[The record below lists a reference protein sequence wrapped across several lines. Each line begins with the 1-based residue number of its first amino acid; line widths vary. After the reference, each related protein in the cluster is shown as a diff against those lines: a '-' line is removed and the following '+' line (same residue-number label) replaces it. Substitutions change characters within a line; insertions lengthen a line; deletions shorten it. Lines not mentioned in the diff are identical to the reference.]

1 MFEQDILDKV
11 AAELAE
17 KEKQKAIER
26 ESRMFETTNMS
37 VHKQLDHFENTVGRR
52 VMKTQD
58 GAPVSLKA
66 KDELLTVE
74 HGTWRRLQKA
84 PDGELA
90 ARVPQGDYTQ
100 QVPVTIWTHNL

>member
-1 MFEQDILDKV
+1 M
-11 AAELAE
+11 
-17 KEKQKAIER
+17 
-26 ESRMFETTNMS
+26 
-37 VHKQLDHFENTVGRR
+37 DHYENTIGRR

-84 PDGELA
+84 TDGE
-90 ARVPQGDYTQ
+90 
-100 QVPVTIWTHNL
+100 I